1 MNFLPL
7 GHNWLVIKALFLRIA
22 ERTSE
27 QVAAQSRASKIATVH
42 ELMRSVGRALGDKA
56 GGTAALFERSFSED
70 DSRLAKVVRAILE

>member
-1 MNFLPL
+1 MKPMGTSDEIPL
-7 GHNWLVIKALFLRIA
+7 SYIIDQ
-22 ERTSE
+22 RTSE